1 MKAAR
6 IFGEKD
12 IRYVE
17 KEKPAIGPEELLVEV
32 KAVGVC
38 GSDVELYEGDHPY
51 LERGL
56 TTLPITPGHEWSG
69 KIVETGE
76 GVEDFSP
83 GDRVTG
89 DVTLACGDCE
99 YCMNG
104 RYNLCPNRI
113 VVGSY
118 RNKEGA
124 FADYIKMPQRHLY
137 KIPDGVSYR
146 EAALTEPAATCVYGV
161 KRTDIEF
168 GNSVLV
174 VGDGTI
180 GQFALQSAAAGGAG
194 KVIMSGSYDQKLGV
208 AADLYDAETINRHKH
223 DVVDRVKELTDGKG
237 VDVVLEASGNDKGLD
252 QGLEAL
258 KPGGKICLLSIY
270 PQEDLTVDI
279 NSVVFKDADLYGVLG
294 SPNSFSSTLRMM
306 AKDELKPEELI
317 SHTVALEDA
326 KKAFDFVYNDR
337 ENTIKTIIEP

>member
-6 IFGEKD
+6 IFAERD

-17 KEKPAIGPEELLVEV
+17 KEKPAIGPEEVLVEV

-38 GSDVELYEGDHPY
+38 GSDVELYEGVHPY

-69 KIVETGE
+69 RIEETG
-76 GVEDFSP
+76 GKVEDFSP

-99 YCMNG
+99 YCMKG

-124 FADYIKMPQRHLY
+124 FADYIKMPRRHLY

-146 EAALTEPAATCVYGV
+146 EAAMTEPAATCVYGV
-161 KRTDIEF
+161 KRTDLEF
-168 GNSVLV
+168 GSSVLV
-174 VGDGTI
+174 VGDGAI

-194 KVIMSGSYDQKLGV
+194 KVIMSGSYDQKLGI
-208 AADLYDAETINRHKH
+208 AADLYDAETINRHEH
-223 DVVDRVKELTDGKG
+223 DVVNRVRDLTEGEG

-270 PQEDLTVDI
+270 PQEELTVDI
-279 NSVVFKDADLYGVLG
+279 NSVVFKDADLHGVLG
-294 SPNSFSSTLRMM
+294 SPRSFSSTLRMM
-306 AKDELKPEELI
+306 AKGKLKPEELI

-326 KKAFDFVYNDR
+326 EKAFDFVYNDR

>member
-1 MKAAR
+1 MRAAR

-17 KEKPAIGPEELLVEV
+17 KAKPTVGPEEVLVKV

-38 GSDVELYEGDHPY
+38 GSDVELYEGVHPY

-69 KIVETGE
+69 RVAETGDK
-76 GVEDFSP
+76 VEDFSP

-118 RNKEGA
+118 RNKEGG
-124 FADYIKMPQRHLY
+124 FAEYIKMPRRHLY
-137 KIPDGVSYR
+137 EIPEGVSYR
-146 EAALTEPAATCVYGV
+146 EAAMTEPAATCVYGV
-161 KRTDIEF
+161 NRTDIEF
-168 GNSVLV
+168 GSSVFV
-174 VGDGTI
+174 VGDGAI
-180 GQFALQSAAAGGAG
+180 GQLALQSAAAGAG
-194 KVIMSGSYDQKLGV
+194 KVIISGSYDQKLDI
-208 AADLYDAETINRHKH
+208 AADLYGAETINRHEH
-223 DVVDRVKELTDGKG
+223 DVVDRVKELTKNEG

-258 KPGGKICLLSIY
+258 RPGGKICLLSIY
-270 PQEDLTVDI
+270 PQEELTADI

-294 SPNSFSSTLRMM
+294 SPGSFSSTLEMM
-306 AKDELKPEELI
+306 AKDKLKPEELI
-317 SHTVALEDA
+317 SHTVSLENA
-326 KKAFDFVYNDR
+326 EKAFDFVYNDR